1 MACRRVSCG
10 TPFAFSARARG
21 DEIGDSGD
29 ARKHHHA
36 HGKPRPASSSP
47 REKPRSVT
55 LAHVP
60 AGFERIRSKNSLPAP
75 AWRDSRLPRRR
86 RRVRARTPES
96 RFRCSLLR
104 FVLRALPPSRRGN
117 QARRSIRHTP
127 VLLRHFRLHHLPR
140 RPRAHRLPSTSRA
153 RIPSLAQARRPPHR
167 KRPQHYEHRRA
178 RKMAAPRLH
187 LALQTA
193 LRTIQIQN
201 PRRLR
206 GHGRNRR
213 PRQSHRL
220 QRAPLLPRTKRLPNF
235 GPSPRSQKSPSVAL
249 LAPGRSHPPARKA
262 HASAAPRRPLDRGT
276 LLRPRSPRRKYAH
289 HPFRFEIIACH
300 ALLNSERT
308 FMIPGKAKL
317 IRCHWAKNELNIPYH
332 DQEWG
337 VSVHDDN
344 RLFEFVILEGA
355 QAGLSW
361 DTILKKRARYRE
373 VFDQFDAAKVARY
386 DKKKIR
392 ELLRDAGIIRN
403 RLKIDSTITNA
414 RAFLEVQ
421 KEFGSFDAYIWRFVG
436 GQPRQNARKTHKSV
450 PAKTPESD
458 AMSKDLQKR
467 GFRFVGSTICYA
479 FMQATGMVNDH
490 LVACFRH
497 KELSE

>member
-1 MACRRVSCG
+1 
-10 TPFAFSARARG
+10 
-21 DEIGDSGD
+21 
-29 ARKHHHA
+29 
-36 HGKPRPASSSP
+36 
-47 REKPRSVT
+47 
-55 LAHVP
+55 
-60 AGFERIRSKNSLPAP
+60 
-75 AWRDSRLPRRR
+75 
-86 RRVRARTPES
+86 
-96 RFRCSLLR
+96 
-104 FVLRALPPSRRGN
+104 
-117 QARRSIRHTP
+117 
-127 VLLRHFRLHHLPR
+127 
-140 RPRAHRLPSTSRA
+140 
-153 RIPSLAQARRPPHR
+153 
-167 KRPQHYEHRRA
+167 
-178 RKMAAPRLH
+178 
-187 LALQTA
+187 
-193 LRTIQIQN
+193 
-201 PRRLR
+201 
-206 GHGRNRR
+206 
-213 PRQSHRL
+213 
-220 QRAPLLPRTKRLPNF
+220 
-235 GPSPRSQKSPSVAL
+235 
-249 LAPGRSHPPARKA
+249 
-262 HASAAPRRPLDRGT
+262 
-276 LLRPRSPRRKYAH
+276 
-289 HPFRFEIIACH
+289 
-300 ALLNSERT
+300 
-308 FMIPGKAKL
+308 MIPGKAKL

-337 VSVHDDN
+337 VPVHDDH

-373 VFDQFDAAKVARY
+373 VFDQFDPAKVARY